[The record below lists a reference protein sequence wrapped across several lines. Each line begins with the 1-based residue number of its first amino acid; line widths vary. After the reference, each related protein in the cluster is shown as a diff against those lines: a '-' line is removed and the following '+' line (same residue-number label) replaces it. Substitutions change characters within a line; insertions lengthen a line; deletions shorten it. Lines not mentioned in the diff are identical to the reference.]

1 MGKKDKRIKGCPDPG
16 CERHVEH
23 YKYKADDQFCTQC
36 GARLVYVCAK
46 CFEEIEDSE
55 DQRRYCYNCK
65 PEKEKGGTGDPKP
78 PKEKKEKPPKEKK
91 EKPPKE
97 KKEKPPKEKK
107 EKPPKEKK
115 EKPPKEK
122 KEKAPVKGKE
132 TVARSVAV
140 IKGKAPQIRD
150 GAIRIATNPKVQR
163 AALEVA
169 EIAKDGI
176 KHKKTRRVIGVLIR
190 AVKK

>member
-23 YKYKADDQFCTQC
+23 YKYKADDQFCTLC

-91 EKPPKE
+91 EK
-97 KKEKPPKEKK
+97 
-107 EKPPKEKK
+107 
-115 EKPPKEK
+115 
-122 KEKAPVKGKE
+122 ASGKGKE
-132 TVARSVAV
+132 TVAV

-176 KHKKTRRVIGVLIR
+176 KHKRTRSVVGALIR

>member
-23 YKYKADDQFCTQC
+23 YKYKADDQFCTLC

-65 PEKEKGGTGDPKP
+65 PEKERGGTGDPKP

-91 EKPPKE
+91 EK
-97 KKEKPPKEKK
+97 
-107 EKPPKEKK
+107 
-115 EKPPKEK
+115 
-122 KEKAPVKGKE
+122 APGKGKE

-176 KHKKTRRVIGVLIR
+176 KHKRTRRVIGVLIR

>member
-23 YKYKADDQFCTQC
+23 YKYKVDDQFCTLC

-91 EKPPKE
+91 EK
-97 KKEKPPKEKK
+97 
-107 EKPPKEKK
+107 
-115 EKPPKEK
+115 
-122 KEKAPVKGKE
+122 APGKGKE

-176 KHKKTRRVIGVLIR
+176 KHKRTRRVVGALIR

>member
-1 MGKKDKRIKGCPDPG
+1 M
-16 CERHVEH
+16 
-23 YKYKADDQFCTQC
+23 FCTLC
-36 GARLVYVCAK
+36 GSKLVYVCAK

-91 EKPPKE
+91 EK
-97 KKEKPPKEKK
+97 
-107 EKPPKEKK
+107 
-115 EKPPKEK
+115 
-122 KEKAPVKGKE
+122 APGKGKE
-132 TVARSVAV
+132 TVARSVAA

-169 EIAKDGI
+169 EIANDGI
-176 KHKKTRRVIGVLIR
+176 KHKRTRRVVGALIR

>member
-23 YKYKADDQFCTQC
+23 YKYKADDQFCTLC

-78 PKEKKEKPPKEKK
+78 PKEKKEKPPKEK
-91 EKPPKE
+91 E
-97 KKEKPPKEKK
+97 
-107 EKPPKEKK
+107 
-115 EKPPKEK
+115 
-122 KEKAPVKGKE
+122 EKAPGKGKE

-176 KHKKTRRVIGVLIR
+176 KHKRTRRVVGALIR

>member
-23 YKYKADDQFCTQC
+23 YKYKADDQFCTLC

-91 EKPPKE
+91 EKS
-97 KKEKPPKEKK
+97 
-107 EKPPKEKK
+107 
-115 EKPPKEK
+115 PKEK
-122 KEKAPVKGKE
+122 KEKAPGKGKE

>member
-23 YKYKADDQFCTQC
+23 YKYKADDQFCTLC

-91 EKPPKE
+91 EK
-97 KKEKPPKEKK
+97 
-107 EKPPKEKK
+107 
-115 EKPPKEK
+115 
-122 KEKAPVKGKE
+122 APGKGKE

-176 KHKKTRRVIGVLIR
+176 KHKRTRRVVGALIR

>member
-1 MGKKDKRIKGCPDPG
+1 MSKKDKRIKGCPDPG

-23 YKYKADDQFCTQC
+23 YKYKAGDQFCTLC

-91 EKPPKE
+91 EK
-97 KKEKPPKEKK
+97 
-107 EKPPKEKK
+107 
-115 EKPPKEK
+115 
-122 KEKAPVKGKE
+122 APGKGKE